1 MDKTAKERMKRYR
14 QRNKGVT
21 EKGEDVTVSVTE
33 RVKDV
38 TPDVTPDVTQEHP
51 VMKYLIPGEKRTK
64 MEKVVESLKNHKQLH
79 NVRLGAGVH
88 SIPLDVVGELL
99 DATV

>member
-38 TPDVTPDVTQEHP
+38 TPDVTQEHP
-51 VMKYLIPGEKRTK
+51 VMKYLIPGEKRGK
-64 MEKVVESLKNHKQLH
+64 MEKIVESLKNHKQLP